1 MVLKSVYIIPHG
13 DEIISIPNEK
23 SKIMNE
29 RIKEIARNDDSGTVV
44 IISPHSIRLSKM
56 IGVVNTEYLRG
67 RLKIMDK
74 TLMQLF
80 MSDRS
85 LNSNIINGAEET
97 EEIIYMT
104 DSGKN
109 SVFPLDFGSMIPLY
123 FFGKRKISLIGQS
136 RLKNRKML
144 IEFGRKLYRI
154 TESYQGTVSII
165 ISADQAH
172 THSKYGPYGFSEY
185 AKYYDQLVIKSI
197 RKNDFS
203 DIIDL
208 DEKVIEE
215 AKPDSYWNLL
225 TFYGIINEAN
235 MAPNFIYYYIEKYFG
250 MLLATSRWKNKKNL

>member
-80 MSDRS
+80 MSDRI

-109 SVFPLDFGSMIPLY
+109 SVFPLD
-123 FFGKRKISLIGQS
+123 
-136 RLKNRKML
+136 
-144 IEFGRKLYRI
+144 
-154 TESYQGTVSII
+154 
-165 ISADQAH
+165 
-172 THSKYGPYGFSEY
+172 
-185 AKYYDQLVIKSI
+185 
-197 RKNDFS
+197 
-203 DIIDL
+203 
-208 DEKVIEE
+208 
-215 AKPDSYWNLL
+215 
-225 TFYGIINEAN
+225 
-235 MAPNFIYYYIEKYFG
+235 
-250 MLLATSRWKNKKNL
+250 

>member
-13 DEIISIPNEK
+13 DEIISLPNEK

-172 THSKYGPYGFSEY
+172 THSKYGP
-185 AKYYDQLVIKSI
+185 
-197 RKNDFS
+197 
-203 DIIDL
+203 
-208 DEKVIEE
+208 
-215 AKPDSYWNLL
+215 
-225 TFYGIINEAN
+225 
-235 MAPNFIYYYIEKYFG
+235 
-250 MLLATSRWKNKKNL
+250 